1 MGIIGVEQH
10 RIYQTTYQSGV
21 AMFTIRIMG
30 GEEIELSIREHIGHC
45 ITDWDKQG
53 EWEYYVKFHR

>member
-1 MGIIGVEQH
+1 
-10 RIYQTTYQSGV
+10 
-21 AMFTIRIMG
+21 MFTIRIMG